1 MQIKTAE
8 ILCVGTEL
16 LLGDIVNTNAAYL
29 ARTLASLG
37 ISVYHQSVVGDNPAR
52 MREAM
57 ETALGRADLVITSG
71 GLGPTCDDLT
81 KETAAACFGR
91 QMYCDTD
98 SLEQIEAFF
107 ARRGKEM
114 TPNNRKQAMM
124 PEGAA
129 IFAND
134 HGTAPGLALEE
145 EGRGVM
151 ILLPGPPREL
161 VPMVDRWVIPYLSA
175 RTDCVLRSR
184 NLHLFGIGE
193 SALEA
198 LLRDRMEG
206 SLNPT
211 LAPYCA
217 DGEVRLRITARGRD
231 EAEAYALCDAEESA
245 LRKTEIAPYIYGVD
259 VGSIE
264 AALVPLLVEHGLTV
278 STAESCTGGLIAK
291 RITDVPGASAVFP
304 GGVVSYANEVK
315 ADVLGVD
322 RETLAAHGAVSAEV
336 AAQMARGVR
345 LATGASIGIS
355 TTGIAGPGGGT
366 PQKPVGTIWLGLSD
380 ERGESTYLLQL
391 DSHADRAYIR
401 TCSASHALYHVL
413 VRLREKYPECR

>member
-1 MQIKTAE
+1 MNIKTAE

-29 ARTLASLG
+29 ARALASMG
-37 ISVYHQSVVGDNPAR
+37 ISVYHQSVVGDNPDR
-52 MREAM
+52 LREAM

-91 QMYCDTD
+91 KLVCHEP
-98 SLEQIEAFF
+98 SLAYIEGFF

-124 PEGAA
+124 PEGAYVL
-129 IFAND
+129 FNP
-134 HGTAPGLALEE
+134 HGTAPGVAIEE

-161 VPMVDRWVIPYLSA
+161 IPMVENEVRPFLAA
-175 RTDCVLRSR
+175 RTDCILLSR

-193 SALEA
+193 SNLEDI
-198 LLRDRMEG
+198 LRERMET
-206 SLNPT
+206 STNPT

-217 DGEVRLRITARGRD
+217 DGEVRLRITARGHS
-231 EAEAYALCDAEESA
+231 EAEAASLCDAEEA
-245 LRKTEIAPYIYGVD
+245 FLRISPVAPYIYGVD

-264 AALVPLLVEHGLTV
+264 AALVPLLAERGLTLA
-278 STAESCTGGLIAK
+278 TAESCTGGLIAK

-315 ADVLGVD
+315 ANVLGVD
-322 RETLAAHGAVSAEV
+322 PDTLAAHGAVSSPV

-345 LATGASIGIS
+345 LATGADIGIS

-366 PQKPVGTIWLGLSD
+366 PEKPVGTVWLGISTPEGERTRLLS
-380 ERGESTYLLQL
+380 L
-391 DSHADRAYIR
+391 DPRADRKYIR
-401 TCSASHALYHVL
+401 TCAASHALYGVL
-413 VRLREKYPECR
+413 ALLRGIELS